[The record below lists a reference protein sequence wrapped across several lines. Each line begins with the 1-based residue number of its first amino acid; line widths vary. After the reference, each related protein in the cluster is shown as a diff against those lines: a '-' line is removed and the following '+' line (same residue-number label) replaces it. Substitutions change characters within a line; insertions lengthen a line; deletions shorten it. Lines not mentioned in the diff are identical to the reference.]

1 MAALELLKL
10 VSLEFDTDHDKEDLK
25 VSENGKVT
33 SKNNVKR
40 VFSIDY
46 SMKKA
51 FGLLGI
57 YIGIVN
63 ASAPA
68 IFLDIVK
75 TFIGG

>member
-1 MAALELLKL
+1 MAVVELLKL
-10 VSLEFDTDHDKEDLK
+10 VSLEFETDKDTQDLK
-25 VSENGKVT
+25 VVEGGDVKSV
-33 SKNNVKR
+33 SRIKR

-63 ASAPA
+63 AQAPA
-68 IFLDIVK
+68 IFLEIVK
-75 TFIGG
+75 IMIGG